1 MKKFISLMICVA
13 MILSSVGAMADS
25 DSLIVNTVKVNV
37 SSGSFTL
44 NDEGMS
50 VSAAPYVN
58 QNGDTMVD
66 MYALVNALGGEITE
80 KDGVYSVTYDD
91 VEIKYTLNSTEVDV
105 AGQTL
110 TISSA
115 VTISDNGTVMAPL
128 RFVSESL
135 GADVTYNSESGEIV
149 IVSAGGLDSGV
160 NYKLL
165 FKYTEKEKIGNSKEH
180 WRFTKTDNFDMSESS
195 YGSSYRFS
203 MNDISFTLRSQKNDG
218 TSSLEQYYLSM
229 QKSYLSSYNRNV
241 IYDKGKGEHNG
252 VEYVYRK

>member
-13 MILSSVGAMADS
+13 MILSSVVAMADS

-37 SSGSFTL
+37 SSGSVTL

-110 TISSA
+110 TMSSA
-115 VTISDNGTVMAPL
+115 VTISDTRNCNGTVEICFGGAWC
-128 RFVSESL
+128 RRNIQQRKRRNCNCFGRRSGFGSEL
-135 GADVTYNSESGEIV
+135 QAVV
-149 IVSAGGLDSGV
+149 
-160 NYKLL
+160 
-165 FKYTEKEKIGNSKEH
+165 
-180 WRFTKTDNFDMSESS
+180 
-195 YGSSYRFS
+195 
-203 MNDISFTLRSQKNDG
+203 
-218 TSSLEQYYLSM
+218 
-229 QKSYLSSYNRNV
+229 
-241 IYDKGKGEHNG
+241 
-252 VEYVYRK
+252 

>member
-1 MKKFISLMICVA
+1 MQ
-13 MILSSVGAMADS
+13 D
-25 DSLIVNTVKVNV
+25 
-37 SSGSFTL
+37 
-44 NDEGMS
+44 
-50 VSAAPYVN
+50 
-58 QNGDTMVD
+58 
-66 MYALVNALGGEITE
+66 
-80 KDGVYSVTYDD
+80 
-91 VEIKYTLNSTEVDV
+91 
-105 AGQTL
+105 QTL

-203 MNDISFTLRSQKNDG
+203 MNDISFTIKKSEKRRNQFFR
-218 TSSLEQYYLSM
+218 TILSFNAKIIFIKL
-229 QKSYLSSYNRNV
+229 QPKCNV
-241 IYDKGKGEHNG
+241 
-252 VEYVYRK
+252 